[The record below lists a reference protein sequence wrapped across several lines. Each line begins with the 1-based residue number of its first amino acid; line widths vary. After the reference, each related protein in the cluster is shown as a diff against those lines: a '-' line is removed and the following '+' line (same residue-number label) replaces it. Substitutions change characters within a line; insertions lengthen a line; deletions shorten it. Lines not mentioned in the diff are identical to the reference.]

1 MKRYDSR
8 WPVAVIAYGR
18 KRGDIPQ
25 LWNVATDR
33 KMMTIKLIATDLD
46 ATFLRA
52 DKSFDRQAY
61 QVMVDL
67 AKKKNVTFVVATG
80 NHPDKVAKYFAGAN
94 QDFILIANNGAEVV
108 EEGEIMK
115 TYPIEP
121 AVFQPIVETV
131 LANRDRVSMGLV
143 FTGVTQAF
151 MLKEMAALGY
161 GVRKAQQYFQDLK
174 IVDNLSEINEPILKM
189 TVDLPDFERPFMEAV
204 NNHQLPIH
212 VTTSG
217 YGAVDLVNP
226 AVNKG
231 VALKDLGDQ
240 LGIAPEEMAAFGD
253 GLNDLE
259 MLQLVG
265 HPFVMPNADSELFTY
280 EFEAA
285 VADSNNDGVLKTI
298 LANIL

>member
-1 MKRYDSR
+1 
-8 WPVAVIAYGR
+8 
-18 KRGDIPQ
+18 
-25 LWNVATDR
+25 
-33 KMMTIKLIATDLD
+33 MMTIKLIATDLD

-94 QDFILIANNGAEVV
+94 QDFTLIANNGAEVV
-108 EEGEIMK
+108 EQSEIMK
-115 TYPIEP
+115 TYPIET
-121 AVFQPIVETV
+121 AAFQPIVETV

-161 GVRKAQQYFQDLK
+161 GDRKAQQYFKDLR
-174 IVDNLSEINEPILKM
+174 IVDSLSEINEPILKM

-204 NNHQLPIH
+204 NNRQLPIH

-231 VALKDLGDQ
+231 VALKDLGNQ
-240 LGIAPEEMAAFGD
+240 LGILPEEMAAFGD

-265 HPFVMPNADSELFTY
+265 HPFVMPNADPELFTY
-280 EFEAA
+280 GFEEA

-298 LANIL
+298 LADIL